1 MSTEVAPVEATAKVS
16 IALYRLQQ
24 ACDKDRVIGEL
35 KLAVECLGLTVA
47 QIETI
52 VSITNAYQQLN
63 CHDST
68 AGQSLPL
75 LCAILGEMSVPV
87 KQLSDLKKFTTD
99 KAIRECQK
107 RTDFGF
113 AKMIIKLC
121 NDFSLDD
128 FETFRSLCLGHF
140 DTRVHSSQCPTIVEL
155 FQKLIRARKV
165 VWRRSVQVLVEILNE
180 MQKESSLVHVDEYK
194 KLIGIISSPTDV
206 DQGEITFIYNIQC
219 DIPNRVVFIS
229 SSVKLLL
236 LQVSLWEGPLRVGL
250 LKIVVILEQVNCA
263 CL

>member
-1 MSTEVAPVEATAKVS
+1 MSSTFAIAVSTCARPEAVNLTKMSTEVAPAEATAEVCT
-16 IALYRLQQ
+16 ALFHLEQ
-24 ACDKDRVIGEL
+24 ACDKDIVIGKL

-52 VSITNAYQQLN
+52 VYITDAYQQLN

-75 LCAILGEMSVPV
+75 LCAILGEMNVPV
-87 KQLSDLKKFTTD
+87 EQLSDLKKFTTD

-121 NDFSLDD
+121 NDFSRDD

-165 VWRRSVQVLVEILNE
+165 VWPRSVQALVEILTE
-180 MQKESSLVHVDEYK
+180 MQKEVSLVHVDEYK
-194 KLIGIISSPTDV
+194 NLIGIISSPTDV
-206 DQGEITFIYNIQC
+206 DQGEIY
-219 DIPNRVVFIS
+219 VVYMCKS
-229 SSVKLLL
+229 
-236 LQVSLWEGPLRVGL
+236 
-250 LKIVVILEQVNCA
+250 NYC
-263 CL
+263 